1 MRKGGIALQCK
12 VCSRETQNKYCELHE
27 KAYTNIM
34 QKFETWRNAAGVSWE
49 QYLNE
54 LLKNPFTGTWTKEVA
69 EHLLK
74 DKE

>member
-1 MRKGGIALQCK
+1 MKCK
-12 VCSRETQNKYCELHE
+12 VCSREAQNKYCESHE
-27 KAYTNIM
+27 KAYSNVV
-34 QKFETWRNAAGVSWE
+34 QKFEIWKNAAGISWE

-54 LLKNPFTGTWTKEVA
+54 LVENLSTGIWAKEVA